1 MRHAVPTFTGAFFLI
16 VLLAAGQFL
25 HAQQSSP
32 VGVGAPVA
40 APAPTAQF
48 VDASSGL
55 SVSQLVQLALARN
68 ADLLATR
75 QRALEAQG
83 LLRQAG
89 FRPNPVLETEFGSG
103 SPTGSPGER
112 EFSLGY
118 SHVFELG
125 GKRDRR
131 VEVGRPGLDLARF
144 EITDRERTLR
154 AELQERYIAAMAS
167 IRNLETVAQQFEVT
181 RQTLEVT
188 QRRVSEGESPR
199 VEQMVLQAE
208 VGRLEAERLVLA
220 SEVQQELLAVRVI
233 VGMDFSERLV
243 LRPEGDRPPPTLN
256 LEAALEQGLASRPDL
271 AAARQEETRAAA
283 EVRLARAGRVPDL
296 AGLVRYTDSQT
307 RFDQFGLTATG
318 ALAPLQDRDRVLT
331 AGLSLTLP
339 MFARNQGQIEATR
352 ARETAASL
360 RRQYLTRSAEAEI
373 RAAHGRYLAAQQA
386 VEVFRTAV
394 VQPSQEAAAVLRA
407 SYAAGEVRLFDV
419 LAVQRRLIDSQKEYT
434 EAIRQ
439 AALARV
445 ALERAIGVPLQ

>member
-1 MRHAVPTFTGAFFLI
+1 MRHAVIAIAGTFVSTVLFAVGDPVLAQQTPQVNAAPSPASPTATS
-16 VLLAAGQFL
+16 QFL
-25 HAQQSSP
+25 
-32 VGVGAPVA
+32 
-40 APAPTAQF
+40 
-48 VDASSGL
+48 DASDGL
-55 SVSQLVQLALARN
+55 SVAQLVKVALARN
-68 ADLLATR
+68 GDLLATR
-75 QRALEAQG
+75 QRNLEAQG

-103 SPTGSPGER
+103 KPTGSPGER

-131 VEVGRPGLDLARF
+131 VEVGQAGLDLARL
-144 EITDRERTLR
+144 EIADRERTLR
-154 AELQERYIAAMAS
+154 AELQERYISAMAS
-167 IRNLETVAQQFEVT
+167 IRNLEAVLQQFEVT
-181 RQTLEVT
+181 QQSFAVT

-208 VGRLEAERLVLA
+208 VGRLEAERIVLA
-220 SEVQQELLAVRVI
+220 SDVQQELLALRVV
-233 VGMDFSERLV
+233 VGMDFNERLV
-243 LRPEGDRPPPTLN
+243 LQPDGDRPPTTLT
-256 LEAALEQGLASRPDL
+256 LDAALEQGLASRPDL

-283 EVRLARAGRVPDL
+283 EVRLAHAERVPDL
-296 AGLVRYTDSQT
+296 AGLIRYSDSQST
-307 RFDQFGLTATG
+307 FSQFGFTG
-318 ALAPLQDRDRVLT
+318 AGVLAQVQDRDRVLT
-331 AGLSLTLP
+331 GGLSVTLP

-360 RRQYLTRSAEAEI
+360 RRQYLARSIEAEI
-373 RAAHGRYLAAQQA
+373 RAAYGRYLAAQQA
-386 VEVFRTAV
+386 VEVFRKSV
-394 VQPSQEAAAVLRA
+394 IQPSEESVTVLRA

-419 LAVQRRLIDSQKEYT
+419 LAEQRRLIDSQKANT